1 MKFDSHFSYICINIK
16 FEMNIVR
23 AIQSRIEGSL
33 FKGKVSIIYGA
44 RRVGKTTLSKQIINN
59 YSQSKYINCELL
71 QNKIA
76 LETTNSELLLN
87 FIGDYRLIILDEAQ
101 FINNIGLILKI
112 ITDTFTDIQII
123 ATGSSSFDL
132 SNYISEPL
140 TGRSREYIL
149 FPFSM
154 EEIKHKSDLLTAHA
168 KLNNILRFGLYPEV
182 FDKNETDAIE
192 ELNNIASN
200 YLYKDILQFEK
211 IKRSD
216 LLMNLLR
223 ALALQLG
230 NEMSYNELANM
241 LGENVHT
248 IKRYIELLEKSFVI
262 FRLSSFSR
270 NLRKEIGKGQK
281 IYFYDLGIRN
291 AIIQNFNPMILR
303 NDTGGLWE
311 NFCILERKKINHNK
325 RKFVNTYFWRTY
337 DQKEIDYIEEEGG
350 KLKTYEFKFNPKAK
364 TKVPKEFL
372 KTYPESEF
380 NTIHSNNYWDFVM

>member
-1 MKFDSHFSYICINIK
+1 M
-16 FEMNIVR
+16 EIVR
-23 AIQSRIEGSL
+23 TIQQKIEDNL
-33 FKGKVSIIYGA
+33 FKDKVIIIYGA
-44 RRVGKTTLSKQIINN
+44 RRVGKTTLSKQIIKN
-59 YSQSKYINCELL
+59 YQKSKYINCELL

-87 FIGDYRLIILDEAQ
+87 FIGDYRLVILDEAQ
-101 FINNIGLILKI
+101 YINNIGLILKVI
-112 ITDTFTDIQII
+112 IDTFPDIQII
-123 ATGSSSFDL
+123 ATGSSSFEL
-132 SNYISEPL
+132 SNEISEPL
-140 TGRSREYIL
+140 TGRSRKYIL

-154 EEIKHKSDLLTAHA
+154 EEIKQKDDLITAHA

-182 FDKNETDAIE
+182 FDKNESFAIE

-230 NEMSYNELANM
+230 NEMSYNELANI

-248 IKRYIELLEKSFVI
+248 IKRYLELLEKSFVI

-291 AIIQNFNPMILR
+291 ALIQNFNPLALR
-303 NDTGGLWE
+303 NDIGGLWE
-311 NFCILERKKINHNK
+311 NFCVLERKKANHNK
-325 RKFVNTYFWRTY
+325 RRFVNTYFWRTY

-350 KLKTYEFKFNPKAK
+350 KLKAFEFKFNPKAK
-364 TKVPKEFL
+364 IKVPKEFL
-372 KTYPESEF
+372 ETYPESEIR
-380 NTIHSNNYWDFVM
+380 TIHNSNYWDFVM

>member
-1 MKFDSHFSYICINIK
+1 MEII
-16 FEMNIVR
+16 R
-23 AIQSRIEGSL
+23 TIQQKIEKSL
-33 FKGKVSIIYGA
+33 FKGKVIIIYGA
-44 RRVGKTTLSKQIINN
+44 RRVGKTTLSNHIIKN
-59 YSQSKYINCELL
+59 YQKSKYINCELL

-87 FIGDYRLIILDEAQ
+87 FIGDYRLVILDEAQ
-101 FINNIGLILKI
+101 YINNIGLILKVI
-112 ITDTFTDIQII
+112 NDTFPDIQII
-123 ATGSSSFDL
+123 ATGSSSFEL
-132 SNYISEPL
+132 SNFISEPL
-140 TGRSREYIL
+140 TGRSRKFIL

-154 EEIKHKSDLLTAHA
+154 EEIKQKNDLITTHA

-192 ELNNIASN
+192 ELNDIASN

-211 IKRSD
+211 IKRSN

-230 NEMSYNELANM
+230 NEISYNELANM

-248 IKRYIELLEKSFVI
+248 IKRYLELLEKSFVI

-291 AIIQNFNPMILR
+291 SLIQNFNPIALR
-303 NDTGGLWE
+303 NDIGGLWE
-311 NFCILERKKINHNK
+311 NFCILERMKSNHNK
-325 RKFVNTYFWRTY
+325 RRFINTYFWRTY

-350 KLKTYEFKFNPKAK
+350 KLKAFEFKFNPKAK

-372 KTYPESEF
+372 ETYHESEF
-380 NTIHSNNYWDFVM
+380 KTIHNNNYWDFVM